1 MLGFLPLREAAALG
15 LVACAAREVGESH
28 AAVWHALCRAALR
41 EHPFLAENGEE
52 NAALVRGGAAG
63 CIRGG
68 WRALFRA
75 RFCPAGTRFRGAQLR
90 AAQHELAALA
100 DGVDDYPSSTT
111 MSCRRAGRV
120 LQAMPFGDDA
130 PGERAQATERVWF
143 AFSTLDLKVLLREDE
158 QAAVARALAGQRSG
172 AAAVAPGG
180 ARLRALLPVL
190 REYAHARLQQRWQDA
205 EDCALPSVPS
215 YRARVDESVL
225 EEHGAFWITNTLR
238 TWRLQVIFTLVFLL
252 GAFSSVCVNSV

>member
-1 MLGFLPLREAAALG
+1 VLGFLPLREVAALG
-15 LVACAAREVGESH
+15 LVACAAREAGESH

-75 RFCPAGTRFRGAQLR
+75 RFCPAGARFRGAQLR
-90 AAQHELAALA
+90 AAQHELARLA
-100 DGVDDYPSSTT
+100 DGVDDGYNSWPTT
-111 MSCRRAGRV
+111 MSCRHAGRV

-158 QAAVARALAGQRSG
+158 QAAVARALAGRRSG
-172 AAAVAPGG
+172 AAAPGG

-190 REYAHARLQQRWQDA
+190 REYAHVRLQQRWQEA
-205 EDCALPSVPS
+205 GDCALPSVPS
-215 YRARVDESVL
+215 YGARVDESVL

-238 TWRLQVIFTLVFLL
+238 SWRLIFTLVFLL
-252 GAFSSVCVNSV
+252 GALSSFRVNSF